1 MIKFW
6 FCFFVCFFHCVVDL
20 QLKKSIPNA
29 YASNF
34 NFDQNYSEGGD
45 NRELEYGNLPQLQT
59 EFELDEHQLR
69 TREAC
74 LHEFENLQR
83 EIEDIQELFVKL
95 NGSVVEQK
103 DDVEV
108 VETNVIE
115 THEHVEAA
123 EKSLRQALSYKK
135 AMYP

>member
-1 MIKFW
+1 ML
-6 FCFFVCFFHCVVDL
+6 FFFRFFFHCVIDL

-29 YASNF
+29 YASNS
-34 NFDQNYSEGGD
+34 NFDQNYPEDGD
-45 NRELEYGNLPQLQT
+45 NRELELGNLPQLQT
-59 EFELDEHQLR
+59 EFELNEHQLR

-74 LHEFENLQR
+74 LNEFENLQR

-103 DDVEV
+103 DDVQA

-123 EKSLRQALSYKK
+123 EKSLRQALTYKK